1 VQQNGKEKTM
11 TLTTFDPVKGCNVLN
26 PAAFVVNAFHP
37 DYVKTH
43 MPDLLKEFRTH
54 LANREERV
62 EKKLKVKKTPL
73 KTVTKSMQ
81 ILTKRE
87 QRKSMA
93 DVKAELDRKME
104 GRLDLAK
111 KKELILKPK
120 DFKYFSAAGA
130 NNVRPKGKK

>member
-1 VQQNGKEKTM
+1 M

-26 PAAFVVNAFHP
+26 PAAFVINAFHP
-37 DYVKTH
+37 DYIKTY

-54 LANREERV
+54 EANRDDRK
-62 EKKLKVKKTPL
+62 EKKLKVRTKPL

-87 QRKSMA
+87 QTKSMA
-93 DVKAELDRKME
+93 DVKAEVNRKLE

-111 KKELILKPK
+111 KKELILNPK
-120 DFKYFSAAGA
+120 EFKYFSAAGA
-130 NNVRPKGKK
+130 NNVKPRGKK